1 MAAINMA
8 IKKTM
13 MPLFLALF
21 FLLFLAYSCRKV
33 SKNEKNAAK
42 SNISSG
48 FMLDLIE
55 KALSLQ
61 S

>member
-1 MAAINMA
+1 MA